1 MVNLATEELRSNR
14 NVNGE
19 VLWNKVQSNMPMVIS
34 WDLDTI

>member
-19 VLWNKVQSNMPMVIS
+19 VLWNKVQSIMPMVIG
-34 WDLDTI
+34 WI